1 MLSNWPRLK
10 RAGLALLMIL
20 GIPFIAQGA
29 LPDTQKLQGEVVDAN
44 SAPIAGA
51 VCTLSGRTLP
61 EAGRPVTTGDRGR
74 FEFTGLIP
82 GTYLLTC
89 AAVGYEPIS
98 KSDIVMSQGEA
109 PPTLQ
114 IQLPSEEVVHQKIEV
129 SAQGGQAESEA
140 SAQPGKLNEQ
150 EIHSLPLVEQKFK
163 AALPL
168 IPGVL
173 RTPDGRIA
181 VKGAVENQGT
191 LLVDSAETVDPVTGS
206 FSIDVPLDAVESVD
220 VFKSAYQVE
229 YGRFSGGLTVLQ
241 TKAPSSK
248 WVYEL
253 NDFVPTPR
261 IKSGH
266 IVGIASDT
274 PRLYFS
280 GPLKGDKLTFSE
292 AFTYDFSRQPV
303 RGLAWPKNETD
314 KQGWTSFT
322 DFYYTPS
329 AQHVISFNVKFFP
342 ERRQFDN
349 IDSLIPQAASA
360 DYGQSGYSIG
370 ANDHYLFT
378 GGGILTTVAQFTDFD
393 SYSHGQG
400 AKDML
405 ISPDGWLD
413 TGNFFNSW
421 ERSSAQQQVQENY
434 LFPRQHWHGRHDFK
448 IGGDFVHRDYQG
460 HSHYHPVQLLRED
473 NSLAEEIDFGPTGQL
488 NTSDTELAAYAGD
501 HWAFNDH
508 ISVDY
513 GLRFSGQTLGNPAA
527 LSPRVG
533 IVISPGKKG
542 RTIFR
547 GGGGIFYDRL
557 PLLAGDFTQNASRE
571 ITLFDTSGVALGPPT
586 VYNPFYEEFAEGGR
600 LIVPT
605 GARLGSTPYNTTW
618 NAEIDQEL
626 HPHVIARI
634 SYLASRTYNDFTVD
648 QKDLSP
654 TSGYLLLSNLGGSR
668 YHEFDA
674 TLRVRPSENADIN
687 ISYVNSQAR
696 GDLNTMGSVYVPYEQ
711 PVINPNLFA
720 TLPTNVPDRVVAWG
734 RFKLPKRFIVSPV
747 LDWHS
752 GFPYSIYNDLQN
764 YVGPPNSRHFP
775 TFLSLDANVS
785 KDFRISFIPWLSKH
799 TLRGSVRVFNVTNHG
814 NFRDVY
820 NTVTSPSF
828 GTYAGFE
835 HRFYDLSLDVLY

>member
-1 MLSNWPRLK
+1 MLSYWPRLK
-10 RAGLALLMIL
+10 RAGLALLLIL

-29 LPDTQKLQGEVVDAN
+29 LPDTQKLQGEVVDPN

-51 VCTLSGRTLP
+51 VCTLTGRTLP

-82 GTYLLTC
+82 GTYRVTC

-98 KSDIVMSQGEA
+98 KEDIVISQGEA

-129 SAQGGQAESEA
+129 SAEGGKAETEA
-140 SAQPGKLNEQ
+140 SAQPGKLNQQ
-150 EIHSLPLVEQKFK
+150 ELHSLPLVEQKFK

-168 IPGVL
+168 IPGVV

-181 VKGAVENQGT
+181 VKGAIENQGT

-241 TKAPSSK
+241 TKAPSST

-280 GPLKGDKLTFSE
+280 GPLKGDQLTFSE

-303 RGLAWPKNETD
+303 RGLAWPNNETD

-329 AQHVISFNVKFFP
+329 AQHVISFNVKLFP

-349 IDSLIPQAASA
+349 IDSLIPQSASA

-370 ANDHYLFT
+370 ANDHYLFA

-400 AKDML
+400 ANDML
-405 ISPDGWLD
+405 ISPNGWLQ
-413 TGNFFNSW
+413 TGNFFNAW
-421 ERSSAQQQVQENY
+421 ERSSAQQQLQENY

-448 IGGDFVHRDYQG
+448 IGGDVVHRAYQG
-460 HSHYHPVQLLRED
+460 QSHYHPVQLLRAD

-508 ISVDY
+508 ISADY

-533 IVISPGKKG
+533 IVISPDKKG
-542 RTIFR
+542 RTI
-547 GGGGIFYDRL
+547 
-557 PLLAGDFTQNASRE
+557 AAWQ
-571 ITLFDTSGVALGPPT
+571 V
-586 VYNPFYEEFAEGGR
+586 
-600 LIVPT
+600 
-605 GARLGSTPYNTTW
+605 
-618 NAEIDQEL
+618 
-626 HPHVIARI
+626 
-634 SYLASRTYNDFTVD
+634 
-648 QKDLSP
+648 
-654 TSGYLLLSNLGGSR
+654 
-668 YHEFDA
+668 A
-674 TLRVRPSENADIN
+674 TL
-687 ISYVNSQAR
+687 
-696 GDLNTMGSVYVPYEQ
+696 
-711 PVINPNLFA
+711 
-720 TLPTNVPDRVVAWG
+720 
-734 RFKLPKRFIVSPV
+734 
-747 LDWHS
+747 S
-752 GFPYSIYNDLQN
+752 G
-764 YVGPPNSRHFP
+764 
-775 TFLSLDANVS
+775 T
-785 KDFRISFIPWLSKH
+785 
-799 TLRGSVRVFNVTNHG
+799 
-814 NFRDVY
+814 
-820 NTVTSPSF
+820 
-828 GTYAGFE
+828 
-835 HRFYDLSLDVLY
+835 